1 MRYAYSARGKE
12 WSLGLDSVTNCPGL
26 LILRLLAWMIIKKMI
41 VCSVLTFVSVIADG
55 KVDGS
60 NGLIPKGEIRVLNI
74 KSAQILSHT
83 HTESAKQNT
92 V

>member
-1 MRYAYSARGKE
+1 
-12 WSLGLDSVTNCPGL
+12 
-26 LILRLLAWMIIKKMI
+26 MI
-41 VCSVLTFVSVIADG
+41 VCSVLTVIEDG

-60 NGLIPKGEIRVLNI
+60 NVLIPKGEIQVLNI

-83 HTESAKQNT
+83 ESAKQNT